1 VSIEKGNASEI
12 LKAHLHINKA
22 TAMRIPAEKLEV
34 I

>member
-1 VSIEKGNASEI
+1 M
-12 LKAHLHINKA
+12 LKAHLNINKA